1 MEIKRRCGWHG
12 CSLCGRGH
20 DVKLCPSSILLLH
33 GRQDWYPVTGLWYG
47 EVINAFA
54 APPRKLP
61 QYRWA
66 GCRWQAELSARCPV
80 CSDLSRF
87 GSGEGRGGDGS
98 EVIGGLSKDT
108 RGAIHDFMFPS
119 LVRVIHL
126 QSQRIDTLMRSNHV
140 QTCVFVFF
148 LKLGRVVVFWRR
160 HRRLLWSWRG
170 VCDLCT
176 IFFWTTAFGSYLMG
190 PSESARTTPKN
201 IKNSLGRRWFS

>member
-1 MEIKRRCGWHG
+1 MEIKRRCGLHG

-98 EVIGGLSKDT
+98 EVIGGLSKDA
-108 RGAIHDFMFPS
+108 RGAIHEFIFPS

-148 LKLGRVVVFWRR
+148 FKAGKSCCFLEEAPPPALILARSVRSVYHFFLDNSF
-160 HRRLLWSWRG
+160 RLISN
-170 VCDLCT
+170 
-176 IFFWTTAFGSYLMG
+176 GSIRIRQNYAQ
-190 PSESARTTPKN
+190 EH
-201 IKNSLGRRWFS
+201 